1 MLIYYRDLILLC
13 FFWIKIY
20 SPICV
25 VECPQNANDAEGIA
39 NRWVFEDDGRKKA
52 SEIDSI

>member
-39 NRWVFEDDGRKKA
+39 KRWVFEDDGRKKS